1 MLLCHIPWALALLTA
16 TAASPVTKIQKR
28 DLPDY
33 VRQYAPVAY
42 LHSQEAYFPS
52 SIADQLSHSHPEDNT
67 GTRIATS
74 APLTLDNLN
83 TLNSFANGGQD
94 VYLTSNEGIQ
104 ALPSWFQ
111 GTKPSSSGSTGST
124 IASVIVTV
132 AKPNDIVDAF
142 YFSFYAYNQ
151 GNWVLGLPS
160 LEFGDHVGDWEHT
173 MVRFINGVPQ
183 AMWFSQHS
191 SGQAFAYAAVG
202 KYGDD
207 AVRPIVYVA
216 QGSHANYA
224 VAGSHDHTIPGLNLP
239 GGPLED
245 HTNAGVFWDPLPN
258 AYAYTYN
265 VSTGAFA
272 AYNGADPTAWL
283 AFLGRWGDAQLPDDA
298 DGQVDVFG
306 QRKYTAGPTG
316 PVDKDLGRQNVCSG
330 DGNCL
335 VRSILTP

>member
-1 MLLCHIPWALALLTA
+1 
-16 TAASPVTKIQKR
+16 
-28 DLPDY
+28 
-33 VRQYAPVAY
+33 
-42 LHSQEAYFPS
+42 
-52 SIADQLSHSHPEDNT
+52 
-67 GTRIATS
+67 
-74 APLTLDNLN
+74 LN
-83 TLNSFANGGQD
+83 TLNSFAKGGQD

-173 MVRFINGVPQ
+173 MLRFVNGTPQ

-191 SGQAFAYAAVG
+191 SGEAFAYAAVE
-202 KYGDD
+202 KYGGGDTD
-207 AVRPIVYVA
+207 TASRPVVYVA

-224 VAGSHDHTIPGLNLP
+224 THGSHDHTIPGLNLP

-245 HTNAGVFWDPLPN
+245 HTDAGVFWDPLPN
-258 AYAYTYN
+258 AYAYAYD
-265 VSTGAFA
+265 VSTGAFSAYGA
-272 AYNGADPTAWL
+272 AAAAAGGWL
-283 AFLGRWGDAQLPDDA
+283 AFLGRWGDDQLPDDA

-330 DGNCL
+330 DGDCL
-335 VRSILTP
+335 VRSVLTA